1 MKNMPVGEAVDEV
14 NGYLLGES
22 TRPYFVVIDGTS
34 EYVEFLSHFF
44 LLSTIRTSNY
54 CDGDSFPDYG
64 RLENDLHRLAR
75 DSLLIGLGDSVYL
88 GGNASILG
96 RIKDMYYSH
105 KLVVIC
111 RKIRKEIRSLAEN
124 DNKFNAYHVCGVDS
138 IGGYTITQVTSELT
152 IEADAADFKTLLAEL
167 EKGGKSEFV
176 VQSAI
181 ELRHVYKISAPFEYV
196 RYRNPSFSMEKT
208 CLKEAQWR
216 ELADG
221 SANSS
226 EYDCLHWRSY
236 VDELQNPGKN
246 PYMKFVVARSNTAL
260 EYADNVIYGLL
271 LISVEDKDFWQLYHA
286 RKDLLKTLKG
296 YDFSEYVNQTRKMDF
311 ERIYYLTDQSEV
323 ERKAVLEEI
332 ARLGTVPQEIFQIY
346 PAVTAYLQNYAFAG
360 KNGEIFSEYFREYKR
375 LKLYDRLSDDF
386 RKQVEELART
396 GKRSYTAVRTR
407 GELLERY
414 DKEEDALFWLDGL
427 GVEFLGY
434 IQQRARDLDLSIHI
448 QAGRCELPSLTCFNR
463 DFYDSWSE
471 ANRKMTRKLDDI
483 KHDGERIHLDDE
495 LAVIDEQLEWIKN
508 RLASKKNRRV
518 ILTSDHGAS
527 RLAVIHNKE
536 NKWDMATKG
545 EHSGRCCPS
554 NEIDGRPDCATE
566 EREFWVLAN
575 YDRFKGGR
583 KASVEVHGG
592 AALEEILVPV
602 IEISL
607 KNTAID
613 IQNLTPETESDN
625 AETVPE
631 IVLFSSY
638 ELKNVSVYFNE
649 KFYRATIDN
658 ENPHKHHVR
667 FEDYRKSG
675 MYAADVY
682 EADDYIGKIEFQIH
696 RKSGKARGFE
706 FFGM

>member
-1 MKNMPVGEAVDEV
+1 M
-14 NGYLLGES
+14 
-22 TRPYFVVIDGTS
+22 
-34 EYVEFLSHFF
+34 
-44 LLSTIRTSNY
+44 
-54 CDGDSFPDYG
+54 
-64 RLENDLHRLAR
+64 
-75 DSLLIGLGDSVYL
+75 
-88 GGNASILG
+88 
-96 RIKDMYYSH
+96 
-105 KLVVIC
+105 
-111 RKIRKEIRSLAEN
+111 
-124 DNKFNAYHVCGVDS
+124 
-138 IGGYTITQVTSELT
+138 
-152 IEADAADFKTLLAEL
+152 
-167 EKGGKSEFV
+167 
-176 VQSAI
+176 
-181 ELRHVYKISAPFEYV
+181 
-196 RYRNPSFSMEKT
+196 
-208 CLKEAQWR
+208 
-216 ELADG
+216 
-221 SANSS
+221 
-226 EYDCLHWRSY
+226 
-236 VDELQNPGKN
+236 
-246 PYMKFVVARSNTAL
+246 
-260 EYADNVIYGLL
+260 
-271 LISVEDKDFWQLYHA
+271 
-286 RKDLLKTLKG
+286 
-296 YDFSEYVNQTRKMDF
+296 
-311 ERIYYLTDQSEV
+311 
-323 ERKAVLEEI
+323 
-332 ARLGTVPQEIFQIY
+332 
-346 PAVTAYLQNYAFAG
+346 
-360 KNGEIFSEYFREYKR
+360 
-375 LKLYDRLSDDF
+375 
-386 RKQVEELART
+386 
-396 GKRSYTAVRTR
+396 
-407 GELLERY
+407 
-414 DKEEDALFWLDGL
+414 
-427 GVEFLGY
+427 
-434 IQQRARDLDLSIHI
+434 SIHI

-518 ILTSDHGAS
+518 MLTSDHGAS

-682 EADDYIGKIEFQIH
+682 EADDYIGKIEIQIH